1 MPNKQWGRGEPGG
14 GGQNKRGKGV
24 EDFSNERGVVGIF
37 KSPLTSVTNE
47 KRDKCLVLILNLKVS
62 KQTRSEASKNK
73 VIIKSVPN
81 ISIN

>member
-1 MPNKQWGRGEPGG
+1 MGQGGARGG

-62 KQTRSEASKNK
+62 KQIRSEASKNK